1 MEYSYID
8 RTQKKQE
15 EKSRNHDI
23 EWYRRIFKQEEKN
36 VFGWITSDDPK
47 SWLKPSS
54 CIRASLGL
62 LGSEE
67 RYRWKK
73 KEKRIQEMEKWE
85 EEECNIIG
93 IEEREKR

>member
-47 SWLKPSS
+47 S
-54 CIRASLGL
+54 
-62 LGSEE
+62 
-67 RYRWKK
+67 
-73 KEKRIQEMEKWE
+73 
-85 EEECNIIG
+85 
-93 IEEREKR
+93 

>member
-1 MEYSYID
+1 MITKITLIRIKRARKMEYSYID

-47 SWLKPSS
+47 S
-54 CIRASLGL
+54 
-62 LGSEE
+62 
-67 RYRWKK
+67 
-73 KEKRIQEMEKWE
+73 
-85 EEECNIIG
+85 
-93 IEEREKR
+93 